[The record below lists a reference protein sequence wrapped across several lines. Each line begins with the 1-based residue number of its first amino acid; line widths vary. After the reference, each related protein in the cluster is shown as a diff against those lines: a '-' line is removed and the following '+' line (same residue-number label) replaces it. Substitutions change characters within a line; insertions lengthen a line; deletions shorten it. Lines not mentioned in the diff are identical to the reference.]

1 MNNAQNNN
9 TMNLTKQEFLDNGLQ
24 EMTNENDIVEFSV
37 ILRHGQHRFLIWF
50 NGSIITSAS
59 TFSHFKKVANKIIKE
74 RNLSEA

>member
-1 MNNAQNNN
+1 
-9 TMNLTKQEFLDNGLQ
+9 MNLTKQQFIDNGFQ
-24 EMTNENDIVEFSV
+24 DMSNENDIVEFSV
-37 ILRHGQHRFLIWF
+37 ILRHGQHHFLIWF

>member
-1 MNNAQNNN
+1 
-9 TMNLTKQEFLDNGLQ
+9 MNLTKQQFIDNGFQ
-24 EMTNENDIVEFSV
+24 DMSNENDIVEFSV